1 MEGTERKKIFKKVL
15 QVIFPLLLGIFI
27 LVWVYR
33 DFNFQRVG
41 EVMLHGMDYGW
52 IALSLLFGVFA
63 NLFRG
68 WRWRLALE
76 PLGEYP
82 KTANCVY
89 AIFISYASNL
99 VIPRVGE
106 VTRCGVLSK
115 YDGISFPKSLGT
127 VVSERMIDTL
137 CVGLITGVVLLLQ
150 MPVFA
155 TFFAET
161 GTNVGRY
168 AEVLTS
174 GHFYLIILCVLAIL
188 VLAFFLIRNI
198 ALFAKLKGI
207 LQNVWQG
214 IVALKDI
221 RQIPLYI
228 IYTLGIW
235 ACYFLE
241 FYLAFFLI
249 RNIALFAKLKGILQ
263 NVWQGV
269 VALKDVKQIPLYII
283 YTLGIWVCYFLEFYL
298 AFFAFD
304 FSADLGISAGLVMFV
319 VGTLAVIVPTPNG
332 AGPWHFAVMTMMML
346 YGVGKEDA
354 GIFALLVH
362 GIQTFLLILL
372 GIYGL
377 LALPFTNKTK

>member
-1 MEGTERKKIFKKVL
+1 MEGTERKKIFKKLL
-15 QVIFPLLLGIFI
+15 QVVFPLILGAFI
-27 LVWVYR
+27 LFWVYR

-41 EVMLHGMDYGW
+41 EVLFGGMNYGW
-52 IALSLLFGVFA
+52 MLLSLVFGVFA

-68 WRWRLALE
+68 WRWKLALA
-76 PLGEYP
+76 PLDEYP

-89 AIFISYASNL
+89 AIFVSYASNL

-106 VTRCGVLSK
+106 VARCGVLSK
-115 YDGISFPKSLGT
+115 YDGVSFSKSLGT
-127 VVSERMIDTL
+127 VVSERMVDTL
-137 CVGLITGVVLLLQ
+137 CVGLITGLVLLSQ
-150 MPVFA
+150 MPVFVD
-155 TFFAET
+155 FFAET

-174 GHFYLIILCVLAIL
+174 GHFYLIILCALAALLL
-188 VLAFFLIRNI
+188 VFLLVRNI
-198 ALFAKLKGI
+198 AIFARIKGI
-207 LQNVWQG
+207 LKNVWMG

-221 RQIPLYI
+221 KHIPLYI
-228 IYTLGIW
+228 AYTLGIW

-241 FYLAFFLI
+241 FFLAF
-249 RNIALFAKLKGILQ
+249 
-263 NVWQGV
+263 
-269 VALKDVKQIPLYII
+269 Y
-283 YTLGIWVCYFLEFYL
+283 
-298 AFFAFD
+298 AFD
-304 FSADLGISAGLVMFV
+304 FSSDLGIAAGLVMFV

-377 LALPFTNKTK
+377 LALPFINKTK

>member
-1 MEGTERKKIFKKVL
+1 MEGTERKKIFKKAL
-15 QVIFPLLLGIFI
+15 QVVFPLLLGAFI

-41 EVMLHGMDYGW
+41 EMLTGGMDYGW
-52 IALSLLFGVFA
+52 IGISLVFGVFA

-68 WRWRLALE
+68 WRWKLALE
-76 PLGEYP
+76 PLDEHP

-106 VTRCGVLSK
+106 VSRCGVLSK
-115 YDGISFPKSLGT
+115 YDGVSFSKSLGT

-137 CVGLITGVVLLLQ
+137 CVGLITGLVLLSQ

-174 GHFYLIILCVLAIL
+174 GHFYLILICIVAIL
-188 VLAFFLIRNI
+188 VLGFFLVRNI
-198 ALFAKLKGI
+198 TLFAKLKGI

-221 RQIPLYI
+221 RNIPLYV
-228 IYTLGIW
+228 L
-235 ACYFLE
+235 
-241 FYLAFFLI
+241 
-249 RNIALFAKLKGILQ
+249 
-263 NVWQGV
+263 
-269 VALKDVKQIPLYII
+269 

-298 AFFAFD
+298 AFYAFD
-304 FSADLGISAGLVMFV
+304 FSSDLGITAGLVMFV

-377 LALPFTNKTK
+377 SALPFTNKNK

>member
-1 MEGTERKKIFKKVL
+1 MEGTERKKIFKKLL
-15 QVIFPLLLGIFI
+15 QVVFPLLLGTFI

-41 EVMLHGMDYGW
+41 EVLTGQMNYGW
-52 IALSLLFGVFA
+52 IALSLVFGVFA

-68 WRWRLALE
+68 WRWKLALE
-76 PLGEYP
+76 PLDEHP
-82 KTANCVY
+82 KTANCIY

-99 VIPRVGE
+99 IIPRVGE

-115 YDGISFPKSLGT
+115 YDQVSFSKSLGT

-137 CVGLITGVVLLLQ
+137 CVGLITGLVLLSQ

-174 GHFYLIILCVLAIL
+174 GHFYLIILCTLAVFL
-188 VLAFFLIRNI
+188 LAFFLVRNI
-198 ALFAKLKGI
+198 ALFAKLRGI
-207 LQNVWQG
+207 LQNIWQG
-214 IVALKDI
+214 IIALKDI
-221 RQIPLYI
+221 KQIPLYVC
-228 IYTLGIW
+228 YTIGIW
-235 ACYFLE
+235 GCYFLE
-241 FYLAFFLI
+241 FYLAFYAFEFS
-249 RNIALFAKLKGILQ
+249 AQ
-263 NVWQGV
+263 
-269 VALKDVKQIPLYII
+269 
-283 YTLGIWVCYFLEFYL
+283 LGIT
-298 AFFAFD
+298 
-304 FSADLGISAGLVMFV
+304 AGLVMFV

-332 AGPWHFAVMTMMML
+332 AGPWHFAIMTMMML

-377 LALPFTNKTK
+377 SALPFTNKFK

>member
-1 MEGTERKKIFKKVL
+1 MEGTERKKIFKKLL
-15 QVIFPLLLGIFI
+15 QVVFPLLLGTFI

-41 EVMLHGMDYGW
+41 EVLTGQMNYGW
-52 IALSLLFGVFA
+52 IALSLVFGVFA

-68 WRWRLALE
+68 WRWKLALE
-76 PLGEYP
+76 PLDEHP
-82 KTANCVY
+82 KTANCIY

-115 YDGISFPKSLGT
+115 YDQVSFSKSLGT

-137 CVGLITGVVLLLQ
+137 CVGLITGLVLLSQ

-174 GHFYLIILCVLAIL
+174 GHFYLIILCMLAVFL
-188 VLAFFLIRNI
+188 LAFFLVRNI

-207 LQNVWQG
+207 LQNIWQG
-214 IVALKDI
+214 IIALKDI
-221 RQIPLYI
+221 KQIPLYVC
-228 IYTLGIW
+228 YTIGIW
-235 ACYFLE
+235 GCYFLE
-241 FYLAFFLI
+241 FYLAFYAFEFS
-249 RNIALFAKLKGILQ
+249 AQ
-263 NVWQGV
+263 
-269 VALKDVKQIPLYII
+269 
-283 YTLGIWVCYFLEFYL
+283 LGIT
-298 AFFAFD
+298 
-304 FSADLGISAGLVMFV
+304 AGLVMFV

-332 AGPWHFAVMTMMML
+332 AGPWHFAIMTMMML

-377 LALPFTNKTK
+377 SALPFTNKFK

>member
-137 CVGLITGVVLLLQ
+137 CVGLITGIVLLLQ

-235 ACYFLE
+235 
-241 FYLAFFLI
+241 
-249 RNIALFAKLKGILQ
+249 
-263 NVWQGV
+263 
-269 VALKDVKQIPLYII
+269 
-283 YTLGIWVCYFLEFYL
+283 VCYFLEFYL

-304 FSADLGISAGLVMFV
+304 FSAGLGISAGLVMFV

>member
-1 MEGTERKKIFKKVL
+1 MEGTERKKIFKKLL
-15 QVIFPLLLGIFI
+15 QVVFPLILGAFI
-27 LVWVYR
+27 LFWVYR

-41 EVMLHGMDYGW
+41 EVLFGGMNYGW
-52 IALSLLFGVFA
+52 MLLSLVFGVFA

-68 WRWRLALE
+68 WRWKLALA
-76 PLGEYP
+76 PLEEYP

-89 AIFISYASNL
+89 AIFVSYASNL

-106 VTRCGVLSK
+106 VARCGVLSK
-115 YDGISFPKSLGT
+115 YDGVSFSKSLGT
-127 VVSERMIDTL
+127 VVSERMVDTL
-137 CVGLITGVVLLLQ
+137 CVGLITGLVLLSQ
-150 MPVFA
+150 MPVFVD
-155 TFFAET
+155 FFAET

-174 GHFYLIILCVLAIL
+174 GHFYLIILCAMATLL
-188 VLAFFLIRNI
+188 LAFLLVRNI
-198 ALFAKLKGI
+198 AIFARIKGI
-207 LQNVWQG
+207 LKNVWMG

-221 RQIPLYI
+221 KHIPLYI
-228 IYTLGIW
+228 AYTLGIW

-241 FYLAFFLI
+241 FFLAF
-249 RNIALFAKLKGILQ
+249 
-263 NVWQGV
+263 
-269 VALKDVKQIPLYII
+269 Y
-283 YTLGIWVCYFLEFYL
+283 
-298 AFFAFD
+298 AFD
-304 FSADLGISAGLVMFV
+304 FSSDLGIAAGLVMFV

-377 LALPFTNKTK
+377 SALPFTNKNK

>member
-15 QVIFPLLLGIFI
+15 QVIFPLLLGAFI
-27 LVWVYR
+27 LFWVYR
-33 DFNFQRVG
+33 DFSFQRVW
-41 EVMLHGMDYGW
+41 EVLAGGMDYGW
-52 IALSLLFGVFA
+52 ILVSLVFGVFA

-68 WRWRLALE
+68 WRWKLALE
-76 PLGEYP
+76 PLGESP
-82 KTANCVY
+82 KVANCVY

-115 YDGISFPKSLGT
+115 YDGVSFSKSLGT

-137 CVGLITGVVLLLQ
+137 CVGLITGGVLLSQ

-174 GHFYLIILCVLAIL
+174 GHFYLIIICALAALAL
-188 VLAFFLIRNI
+188 VFFLISNI
-198 ALFAKLKGI
+198 ALFARVRGI
-207 LQNVWQG
+207 LKNVWQG

-221 RQIPLYI
+221 
-228 IYTLGIW
+228 
-235 ACYFLE
+235 
-241 FYLAFFLI
+241 
-249 RNIALFAKLKGILQ
+249 
-263 NVWQGV
+263 
-269 VALKDVKQIPLYII
+269 KQIPLYIM
-283 YTLGIWVCYFLEFYL
+283 YTIGIWVCYFLEFYL
-298 AFFAFD
+298 AFYAFD
-304 FSADLGISAGLVMFV
+304 FSSHLGVSAGLVMFV

-377 LALPFTNKTK
+377 SALPFTNKFK

>member
-1 MEGTERKKIFKKVL
+1 MEGTERKKIFKKIL
-15 QVIFPLLLGIFI
+15 QVVFPLLLGAFI
-27 LVWVYR
+27 LFWVYR

-41 EVMLHGMDYGW
+41 EVLTDGMDYRW
-52 IALSLLFGVFA
+52 MALSLVFGVFA

-68 WRWRLALE
+68 WRWKLALE

-82 KTANCVY
+82 KTSHCVY

-115 YDGISFPKSLGT
+115 YDGVSFSQSLGT

-137 CVGLITGVVLLLQ
+137 CVGLITGLVLLLQ

-174 GHFYLIILCVLAIL
+174 GHFYLIILCALAIL

-207 LQNVWQG
+207 LQNIWQG
-214 IVALKDI
+214 VIALKDI

-228 IYTLGIW
+228 MH
-235 ACYFLE
+235 
-241 FYLAFFLI
+241 
-249 RNIALFAKLKGILQ
+249 
-263 NVWQGV
+263 
-269 VALKDVKQIPLYII
+269 
-283 YTLGIWVCYFLEFYL
+283 TLGIWVCYFLEFYL
-298 AFFAFD
+298 AFYAFG
-304 FSADLGISAGLVMFV
+304 FSAHLGITAGLVMFV

-377 LALPFTNKTK
+377 SALPFTNKLK

>member
-1 MEGTERKKIFKKVL
+1 MEGTDRKKIFKKVL
-15 QVIFPLLLGIFI
+15 QVVFPLLLGAFI
-27 LVWVYR
+27 LFWVYR
-33 DFNFQRVG
+33 DFSFQRVW
-41 EVMLHGMDYGW
+41 EVLTGGMNYGW
-52 IALSLLFGVFA
+52 ILVSLVFGVFA

-68 WRWRLALE
+68 WRWKLALE
-76 PLGEYP
+76 PLGESP
-82 KTANCVY
+82 KAANCVY

-115 YDGISFPKSLGT
+115 YDGVSFSKSLGT

-137 CVGLITGVVLLLQ
+137 CVGLITGLTLLLQ

-155 TFFAET
+155 NFFAET
-161 GTNVGRY
+161 GTNVDRY

-174 GHFYLIILCVLAIL
+174 GHFYLIVVCVLAAL
-188 VLAFFLIRNI
+188 VLVFFLVRNI
-198 ALFAKLKGI
+198 ALFAKVKGI

-221 RQIPLYI
+221 
-228 IYTLGIW
+228 
-235 ACYFLE
+235 
-241 FYLAFFLI
+241 
-249 RNIALFAKLKGILQ
+249 
-263 NVWQGV
+263 
-269 VALKDVKQIPLYII
+269 KQIPIYIM
-283 YTLGIWVCYFLEFYL
+283 YTIGIWVCYFLEFYL
-298 AFFAFD
+298 AFYAFD
-304 FSADLGISAGLVMFV
+304 FSAHLGVSAGLVMFV

-332 AGPWHFAVMTMMML
+332 AGPWHFSVMTMMVL

-377 LALPFTNKTK
+377 SALPFTNKLK

>member
-1 MEGTERKKIFKKVL
+1 MEGTERKKIIKKIL
-15 QVIFPLLLGIFI
+15 QVVFPLLLGAFI
-27 LVWVYR
+27 LFWVYR
-33 DFNFQRVG
+33 DFNFQRVW
-41 EVMLHGMDYGW
+41 EVLTGGMDYRW
-52 IALSLLFGVFA
+52 MALSLVFGVFA

-68 WRWRLALE
+68 WRWKLALE

-82 KTANCVY
+82 KTSHCVY

-115 YDGISFPKSLGT
+115 YDGVSFSQSLGT

-137 CVGLITGVVLLLQ
+137 CVGLITGLVLLLQ

-174 GHFYLIILCVLAIL
+174 GHFYLIILCALAIL

-207 LQNVWQG
+207 LQNIWQG
-214 IVALKDI
+214 VIALKDI

-228 IYTLGIW
+228 M
-235 ACYFLE
+235 
-241 FYLAFFLI
+241 
-249 RNIALFAKLKGILQ
+249 
-263 NVWQGV
+263 
-269 VALKDVKQIPLYII
+269 

-298 AFFAFD
+298 AFYAFD
-304 FSADLGISAGLVMFV
+304 FSAHLGITAGLVMFV

-377 LALPFTNKTK
+377 SALPFTNKLK

>member
-1 MEGTERKKIFKKVL
+1 MEGTDRKKIFKKVL
-15 QVIFPLLLGIFI
+15 QVVFPLLLGAFI
-27 LVWVYR
+27 LFWVYR
-33 DFNFQRVG
+33 DFSFQRVW
-41 EVMLHGMDYGW
+41 EVLTGGMNYGW
-52 IALSLLFGVFA
+52 ILVSLVFGVFA

-68 WRWRLALE
+68 WRWKLALE
-76 PLGEYP
+76 PLGESP
-82 KTANCVY
+82 KAANCVY

-115 YDGISFPKSLGT
+115 YDGVSFSKSLGT

-137 CVGLITGVVLLLQ
+137 CVGLITGLTLLLQ

-155 TFFAET
+155 NFFAET
-161 GTNVGRY
+161 GTNVDRY

-174 GHFYLIILCVLAIL
+174 GHFYLIVVCVLAAL
-188 VLAFFLIRNI
+188 VLVFFLVRNI
-198 ALFAKLKGI
+198 ALFAKVKGI

-221 RQIPLYI
+221 KHIPIYI
-228 IYTLGIW
+228 MYTIGIW
-235 ACYFLE
+235 ICYFLE
-241 FYLAFFLI
+241 FYLAF
-249 RNIALFAKLKGILQ
+249 
-263 NVWQGV
+263 
-269 VALKDVKQIPLYII
+269 Y
-283 YTLGIWVCYFLEFYL
+283 
-298 AFFAFD
+298 AFD
-304 FSADLGISAGLVMFV
+304 FSAHLGVSAGLVMFV

-332 AGPWHFAVMTMMML
+332 AGPWHFAVMTMMVL

-377 LALPFTNKTK
+377 SALPFTNKLK

>member
-1 MEGTERKKIFKKVL
+1 MEGTDRKKIFKKVL
-15 QVIFPLLLGIFI
+15 QVVFPLLLGAFI
-27 LVWVYR
+27 LFWVYR
-33 DFNFQRVG
+33 DFSFQRVW
-41 EVMLHGMDYGW
+41 EVLTGGMNYGW
-52 IALSLLFGVFA
+52 ILVSLVFGVFA

-68 WRWRLALE
+68 WRWKLALE
-76 PLGEYP
+76 PLGESP
-82 KTANCVY
+82 KAANCVY

-115 YDGISFPKSLGT
+115 YDGVSFSKSLGT

-137 CVGLITGVVLLLQ
+137 CVGLITGLTLLLQ

-155 TFFAET
+155 NFFAET
-161 GTNVGRY
+161 GTNVDRY

-174 GHFYLIILCVLAIL
+174 AHFYLIVVCVLAAL
-188 VLAFFLIRNI
+188 VLVFFLVRNI
-198 ALFAKLKGI
+198 ALFAKVKGI

-221 RQIPLYI
+221 
-228 IYTLGIW
+228 
-235 ACYFLE
+235 
-241 FYLAFFLI
+241 
-249 RNIALFAKLKGILQ
+249 
-263 NVWQGV
+263 
-269 VALKDVKQIPLYII
+269 KQIPLYII
-283 YTLGIWVCYFLEFYL
+283 YTVGIWVCYFLEFYL
-298 AFFAFD
+298 AFYAFG
-304 FSADLGISAGLVMFV
+304 FSAHLGVSAGLVMFV
-319 VGTLAVIVPTPNG
+319 VGTLAVIVPTPTG
-332 AGPWHFAVMTMMML
+332 AGPWHFAVMTMMVL

-377 LALPFTNKTK
+377 SALPFTNKNK

>member
-1 MEGTERKKIFKKVL
+1 MEGTERKKIIKKVL
-15 QVIFPLLLGIFI
+15 QVVFPLLLGLFI

-41 EVMLHGMDYGW
+41 EVLTGGMDYGW
-52 IALSLLFGVFA
+52 IAFSLVFGVFA

-68 WRWRLALE
+68 WRWKLALE
-76 PLGEYP
+76 PLNEHP
-82 KTANCVY
+82 KMANCVY

-106 VTRCGVLSK
+106 VSRCGVLSK
-115 YDGISFPKSLGT
+115 YDGVSFSKSLGT

-137 CVGLITGVVLLLQ
+137 CVGLITGLVLVSQ

-174 GHFYLIILCVLAIL
+174 GHFYLILLCVVAALLL
-188 VLAFFLIRNI
+188 VFFLIRNV

-207 LQNVWQG
+207 LHNVWQG

-221 RQIPLYI
+221 
-228 IYTLGIW
+228 
-235 ACYFLE
+235 
-241 FYLAFFLI
+241 
-249 RNIALFAKLKGILQ
+249 
-263 NVWQGV
+263 
-269 VALKDVKQIPLYII
+269 KQIPIYIM
-283 YTLGIWVCYFLEFYL
+283 YTIGIWVCYFLEFYL
-298 AFFAFD
+298 TFYAFG
-304 FSADLGISAGLVMFV
+304 FSAHLGLSAGLVMFV

-332 AGPWHFAVMTMMML
+332 AGPWHFAVMTMMVL

-377 LALPFTNKTK
+377 LALPFINKTK

>member
-1 MEGTERKKIFKKVL
+1 MEGTERKKIIKKVL
-15 QVIFPLLLGIFI
+15 QVVFPLLLGLFI

-41 EVMLHGMDYGW
+41 EVLTGGMDYGW
-52 IALSLLFGVFA
+52 IALSLVFGVFA

-68 WRWRLALE
+68 WRWKLALE
-76 PLGEYP
+76 PLNEHP
-82 KTANCVY
+82 QMANCVY

-106 VTRCGVLSK
+106 VSRCGVLSK
-115 YDGISFPKSLGT
+115 YDGVSFSKSLGT

-137 CVGLITGVVLLLQ
+137 SVGLITGLVLVSQ
-150 MPVFA
+150 MQVFA

-174 GHFYLIILCVLAIL
+174 GHFYLIVVCVIAALLL
-188 VLAFFLIRNI
+188 VFFLIRNV

-207 LQNVWQG
+207 LHNVWQG

-221 RQIPLYI
+221 
-228 IYTLGIW
+228 
-235 ACYFLE
+235 
-241 FYLAFFLI
+241 
-249 RNIALFAKLKGILQ
+249 
-263 NVWQGV
+263 
-269 VALKDVKQIPLYII
+269 KQIPIYIM
-283 YTLGIWVCYFLEFYL
+283 YTIGIWVCYFLEFYL
-298 AFFAFD
+298 TFYAFG
-304 FSADLGISAGLVMFV
+304 FSAHLGISAGLVMFV

-332 AGPWHFAVMTMMML
+332 AGPWHFAVMTMMVL

-377 LALPFTNKTK
+377 LALPFINKTK

>member
-1 MEGTERKKIFKKVL
+1 MEGTERKKIFKKIL
-15 QVIFPLLLGIFI
+15 QVVFPLLLGAFI
-27 LVWVYR
+27 LIWVYR

-41 EVMLHGMDYGW
+41 EVLVNGMNYGW
-52 IALSLLFGVFA
+52 IALSLVFGVFA

-68 WRWRLALE
+68 WRWKLALE

-115 YDGISFPKSLGT
+115 YDGVSFSKSLGT

-137 CVGLITGVVLLLQ
+137 CVGLITGAVLLMQ

-155 TFFAET
+155 DFFAET
-161 GTNVGRY
+161 GTNVGKY

-174 GHFYLIILCVLAIL
+174 AHFYLIILCVLAIL
-188 VLAFFLIRNI
+188 VLVFFLVRNI

-207 LQNVWQG
+207 IQNVWQG

-221 RQIPLYI
+221 RQIPLYLF
-228 IYTLGIW
+228 YTLGIW
-235 ACYFLE
+235 GCYFLE
-241 FYLAFFLI
+241 FYLAFYAFGFS
-249 RNIALFAKLKGILQ
+249 AH
-263 NVWQGV
+263 
-269 VALKDVKQIPLYII
+269 
-283 YTLGIWVCYFLEFYL
+283 LGIT
-298 AFFAFD
+298 
-304 FSADLGISAGLVMFV
+304 AGMVMFV
-319 VGTLAVIVPTPNG
+319 VGTLAVVVPTPNG

-377 LALPFTNKTK
+377 SALPFTNKTK

>member
-137 CVGLITGVVLLLQ
+137 CVGLITGIVLLLQ

-221 RQIPLYI
+221 KQIPLYI

-241 FYLAFFLI
+241 FYLAFF
-249 RNIALFAKLKGILQ
+249 
-263 NVWQGV
+263 
-269 VALKDVKQIPLYII
+269 
-283 YTLGIWVCYFLEFYL
+283 
-298 AFFAFD
+298 AFD
-304 FSADLGISAGLVMFV
+304 FSAGLGISAGLVMFV

-377 LALPFTNKTK
+377 SALPFTNKTK

>member
-15 QVIFPLLLGIFI
+15 QVIFPLLLGVFI

-52 IALSLLFGVFA
+52 IVLSLVFGVFA

-68 WRWRLALE
+68 WRWKLALE

-82 KTANCVY
+82 KTSNCVY

-115 YDGISFPKSLGT
+115 YDGVSFPKSLGT

-137 CVGLITGVVLLLQ
+137 CVGLITGMVLLSQ

-161 GTNVGRY
+161 GTDVGRY

-174 GHFYLIILCVLAIL
+174 GHFYLIVLCVVAIGL
-188 VLAFFLIRNI
+188 LGFFLIRNI

-221 RQIPLYI
+221 
-228 IYTLGIW
+228 
-235 ACYFLE
+235 
-241 FYLAFFLI
+241 
-249 RNIALFAKLKGILQ
+249 KH
-263 NVWQGV
+263 
-269 VALKDVKQIPLYII
+269 IPLYII
-283 YTLGIWVCYFLEFYL
+283 YTLGIWVCYFFEFYL

-304 FSADLGISAGLVMFV
+304 FSAHLGISAGLVMFV

-332 AGPWHFAVMTMMML
+332 AGPWHFAVMTMLML

>member
-1 MEGTERKKIFKKVL
+1 MEGTERKKIFKKLL
-15 QVIFPLLLGIFI
+15 QVVFPLLLGTFI

-41 EVMLHGMDYGW
+41 EVLTGQMNYGW
-52 IALSLLFGVFA
+52 IALSLVFGVFA

-68 WRWRLALE
+68 WRWKLALE
-76 PLGEYP
+76 PLDEHP
-82 KTANCVY
+82 KTANCIY

-115 YDGISFPKSLGT
+115 YDQVSFSKSLGT

-137 CVGLITGVVLLLQ
+137 CVGLITGLVLLSQ

-155 TFFAET
+155 TFFSET

-174 GHFYLIILCVLAIL
+174 GHFYFIILCTLAVFL
-188 VLAFFLIRNI
+188 LAFFLVRNI

-207 LQNVWQG
+207 LQNIWQG
-214 IVALKDI
+214 IIALKDI
-221 RQIPLYI
+221 KQIPLYVC
-228 IYTLGIW
+228 YTIGIW
-235 ACYFLE
+235 GCYFLE
-241 FYLAFFLI
+241 FYLAFYAFEFS
-249 RNIALFAKLKGILQ
+249 AQ
-263 NVWQGV
+263 
-269 VALKDVKQIPLYII
+269 
-283 YTLGIWVCYFLEFYL
+283 LGIT
-298 AFFAFD
+298 
-304 FSADLGISAGLVMFV
+304 AGLVMFV

-332 AGPWHFAVMTMMML
+332 AGPWHFAIMTMMML

-377 LALPFTNKTK
+377 SALPFINKIK

>member
-137 CVGLITGVVLLLQ
+137 CVGLITGIVLLLQ

-174 GHFYLIILCVLAIL
+174 GHFYLIILCILAIL

-207 LQNVWQG
+207 LQS
-214 IVALKDI
+214 
-221 RQIPLYI
+221 
-228 IYTLGIW
+228 
-235 ACYFLE
+235 
-241 FYLAFFLI
+241 
-249 RNIALFAKLKGILQ
+249 
-263 NVWQGV
+263 VWQGV
-269 VALKDVKQIPLYII
+269 VALKDIKQIPLYII

-304 FSADLGISAGLVMFV
+304 FSAGLGISAGLVMFV

>member
-1 MEGTERKKIFKKVL
+1 MEGTERKKIIKKVL
-15 QVIFPLLLGIFI
+15 QVIFPLLLGAFI
-27 LVWVYR
+27 LIWVYR

-41 EVMLHGMDYGW
+41 EVLLGGMDYGW
-52 IALSLLFGVFA
+52 IALSLVFGVFA

-68 WRWRLALE
+68 WRWKLALE
-76 PLGEYP
+76 PLNEYP
-82 KTANCVY
+82 KTVNCVY

-115 YDGISFPKSLGT
+115 YDGVSFSKSLGT

-137 CVGLITGVVLLLQ
+137 CVGLITGIVLLLQ

-161 GTNVGRY
+161 GTNVERY

-221 RQIPLYI
+221 
-228 IYTLGIW
+228 
-235 ACYFLE
+235 
-241 FYLAFFLI
+241 
-249 RNIALFAKLKGILQ
+249 
-263 NVWQGV
+263 
-269 VALKDVKQIPLYII
+269 KQIPLYII

-304 FSADLGISAGLVMFV
+304 FSAGLGISAGLVMFV

>member
-1 MEGTERKKIFKKVL
+1 MEGTERKKIFKKIL
-15 QVIFPLLLGIFI
+15 QVVFPLLLGAFI
-27 LVWVYR
+27 LIWVYR

-41 EVMLHGMDYGW
+41 EVLVNGMNYGW
-52 IALSLLFGVFA
+52 IALSLVFGVFA

-68 WRWRLALE
+68 WRWKLALE

-115 YDGISFPKSLGT
+115 YDGVSFSKSLGT

-137 CVGLITGVVLLLQ
+137 CVGLITGAVLLMQ

-155 TFFAET
+155 DFFAET
-161 GTNVGRY
+161 GTNVGKY

-174 GHFYLIILCVLAIL
+174 AHFYLIILCVLAIL
-188 VLAFFLIRNI
+188 VLAFFLVRNI

-207 LQNVWQG
+207 IQNVWQG

-221 RQIPLYI
+221 KQIPLYLF
-228 IYTLGIW
+228 YTIGIW
-235 ACYFLE
+235 GCYFLE
-241 FYLAFFLI
+241 FYLAF
-249 RNIALFAKLKGILQ
+249 
-263 NVWQGV
+263 
-269 VALKDVKQIPLYII
+269 Y
-283 YTLGIWVCYFLEFYL
+283 
-298 AFFAFD
+298 AFD
-304 FSADLGISAGLVMFV
+304 FSAHLGITAGMVMFG

-372 GIYGL
+372 GIFGL
-377 LALPFTNKTK
+377 SALPFTNKTK

>member
-52 IALSLLFGVFA
+52 IALSLVFGVFA

-115 YDGISFPKSLGT
+115 YDRISFPKSLGT

-221 RQIPLYI
+221 KQIPLYI

-241 FYLAFFLI
+241 FYLAFF
-249 RNIALFAKLKGILQ
+249 
-263 NVWQGV
+263 
-269 VALKDVKQIPLYII
+269 
-283 YTLGIWVCYFLEFYL
+283 
-298 AFFAFD
+298 AFD
-304 FSADLGISAGLVMFV
+304 FSAGLGISAGLVMFV

-377 LALPFTNKTK
+377 SALPFTNKNK

>member
-1 MEGTERKKIFKKVL
+1 MEGTDRKKIFKKVL
-15 QVIFPLLLGIFI
+15 QVVFPLLLGAFI
-27 LVWVYR
+27 LFWVYR
-33 DFNFQRVG
+33 DFSFQRVW
-41 EVMLHGMDYGW
+41 EVLTGGMNYGW
-52 IALSLLFGVFA
+52 ILVSLVFGVFA

-68 WRWRLALE
+68 WRWKLALE
-76 PLGEYP
+76 PLGESP
-82 KTANCVY
+82 KAANCVY

-115 YDGISFPKSLGT
+115 YDGVSFSKSLGT

-137 CVGLITGVVLLLQ
+137 CVGLITGLTLLLQ

-155 TFFAET
+155 NFFAET
-161 GTNVGRY
+161 GTNVDRY

-174 GHFYLIILCVLAIL
+174 AHFYLIVVCVLAAL
-188 VLAFFLIRNI
+188 VLVFFLVRNI
-198 ALFAKLKGI
+198 ALFAKVKGI

-221 RQIPLYI
+221 
-228 IYTLGIW
+228 
-235 ACYFLE
+235 
-241 FYLAFFLI
+241 
-249 RNIALFAKLKGILQ
+249 
-263 NVWQGV
+263 
-269 VALKDVKQIPLYII
+269 KQIPLYII
-283 YTLGIWVCYFLEFYL
+283 YTVGIWVCYFLEFYL
-298 AFFAFD
+298 AFYAFG
-304 FSADLGISAGLVMFV
+304 FSAHLGVSAGLVMFV

-332 AGPWHFAVMTMMML
+332 AGPWHFAVMTMMVL

-377 LALPFTNKTK
+377 SALPFTNKFK

>member
-221 RQIPLYI
+221 KQIPLYI

-241 FYLAFFLI
+241 FYLAFF
-249 RNIALFAKLKGILQ
+249 
-263 NVWQGV
+263 
-269 VALKDVKQIPLYII
+269 
-283 YTLGIWVCYFLEFYL
+283 
-298 AFFAFD
+298 AFD
-304 FSADLGISAGLVMFV
+304 FSAGLGISAGLVMFV

-377 LALPFTNKTK
+377 SALPFTNKTK

>member
-137 CVGLITGVVLLLQ
+137 CVGLITGIVLLLQ

-241 FYLAFFLI
+241 FYLAFF
-249 RNIALFAKLKGILQ
+249 
-263 NVWQGV
+263 
-269 VALKDVKQIPLYII
+269 
-283 YTLGIWVCYFLEFYL
+283 
-298 AFFAFD
+298 AFD

-377 LALPFTNKTK
+377 SALPFTNKTK